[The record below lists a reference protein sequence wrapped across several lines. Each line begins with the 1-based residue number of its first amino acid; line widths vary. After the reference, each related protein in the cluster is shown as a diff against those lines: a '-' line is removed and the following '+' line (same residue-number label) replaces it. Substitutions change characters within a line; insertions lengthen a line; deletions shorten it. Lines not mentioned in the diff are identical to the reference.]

1 VPIDGSA
8 AAVKLNPALTSADQ
22 DVFSFFRISADSTT
36 VVYTADQDINGATE
50 LYSVPIDGSAAAVK
64 LNPAFTSADQDVFSF
79 FRISAD
85 STTVVYTADQDI
97 NGATELYSVP
107 IDGSSAAV
115 KLNPAFTSSDQ
126 FVFDFNISADSTT
139 VVYAAVQDIND
150 TAELYSVPIDGS
162 AAAVKL
168 NPAFT
173 SSDQFVFDFSA
184 DSTTVVYAAV
194 QDINDTAEL
203 YSVPIGGGAVVKL
216 NPAFTSA
223 DQDVF
228 NFLISADSTTVVY
241 RADQDINNAFELYSV
256 PIDGSAAAVKLN
268 PAFTS
273 ADQDVFSFFRIS
285 ADSTTVVYRADQDI
299 NNAFELYSVPIGGG
313 AAVKLHSDFTSSVQ
327 GVVFDFNISADSLWV
342 VFRGDLDTDNVI
354 EVYSSSL
361 TIESTIDSV
370 VSPME
375 SIESLALPKKVEN
388 ALLAPLKGIQKKL
401 EDSNPDNDKAVCGKL
416 DAFIHIVEEKV
427 AANQLDGDD
436 GAELIEDAEHIKT
449 LVGC

>member
-1 VPIDGSA
+1 MKLLPVRTILVFFLFLTFFLFSRNVFAIDEI
-8 AAVKLNPALTSADQ
+8 KLNGGLVTGG
-22 DVFSFFRISADSTT
+22 DVQQSQIS
-36 VVYTADQDINGATE
+36 
-50 LYSVPIDGSAAAVK
+50 PDG
-64 LNPAFTSADQDVFSF
+64 
-79 FRISAD
+79 
-85 STTVVYTADQDI
+85 
-97 NGATELYSVP
+97 
-107 IDGSSAAV
+107 
-115 KLNPAFTSSDQ
+115 
-126 FVFDFNISADSTT
+126 
-139 VVYAAVQDIND
+139 
-150 TAELYSVPIDGS
+150 
-162 AAAVKL
+162 
-168 NPAFT
+168 
-173 SSDQFVFDFSA
+173 
-184 DSTTVVYAAV
+184 
-194 QDINDTAEL
+194 
-203 YSVPIGGGAVVKL
+203 
-216 NPAFTSA
+216 
-223 DQDVF
+223 
-228 NFLISADSTTVVY
+228 TTVVY
-241 RADQDINNAFELYSV
+241 RADQDFNGAFELYSV

-361 TIESTIDSV
+361 TIESTIESTIDSV
-370 VSPME
+370 VSLME

-388 ALLAPLKGIQKKL
+388 PLLAPLKGIQKKL
-401 EDSNPDNDKAVCGKL
+401 EDSNPNNDEAVCGKL

-436 GAELIEDAEHIKT
+436 GAELIEDAERIKT

>member
-1 VPIDGSA
+1 MKLLPVRTILVFFLFLTFFLFSRNVFAIDEI
-8 AAVKLNPALTSADQ
+8 KLNGGLVTGG
-22 DVFSFFRISADSTT
+22 DVQQSQISPDGTT
-36 VVYTADQDINGATE
+36 VVYRADQDINDARE

-64 LNPAFTSADQDVFSF
+64 LNPDFTSLDQVVLSF
-79 FRISAD
+79 LISAD
-85 STTVVYTADQDI
+85 STTVVYVADH
-97 NGATELYSVP
+97 
-107 IDGSSAAV
+107 
-115 KLNPAFTSSDQ
+115 
-126 FVFDFNISADSTT
+126 
-139 VVYAAVQDIND
+139 DIND
-150 TAELYSVPIDGS
+150 
-162 AAAVKL
+162 
-168 NPAFT
+168 AF
-173 SSDQFVFDFSA
+173 
-184 DSTTVVYAAV
+184 
-194 QDINDTAEL
+194 EL

-223 DQDVF
+223 DQDQDVF

-241 RADQDINNAFELYSV
+241 RADQDFNGAFELYSV

-299 NNAFELYSVPIGGG
+299 NNAFELYSVPIDGSS

-361 TIESTIDSV
+361 TIESTFESTIDSV
-370 VSPME
+370 VSLME

-388 ALLAPLKGIQKKL
+388 PLLAPLKGIQKKL